1 MLEAWRSPLPWLLLA
16 AVGCALA
23 AAGFSASLALTEGAR
38 FRAALLG
45 GGVLAAPLGAWVA
58 KHVPPRTAII
68 AVGLVVTGLSVHGL
82 IRWAMA

>member
-1 MLEAWRSPLPWLLLA
+1 MGMAQGNAPMRAALGSLKGADITYLPS
-16 AVGCALA
+16 ALDF
-23 AAGFSASLALTEGAR
+23 GSANL
-38 FRAALLG
+38 ALLG